1 MPTKSRIWCGHPC
14 HDEVLPNGKKRFSK
28 VGAKPSHPK
37 GKRLINEGLAEFINS
52 HSEAILNESSKQL
65 SKGDYLC
72 TFCFTKERS
81 RYMIDEQSDMD
92 IDDSQGSFNY
102 NNFGSGSDNQQ
113 NSPMEDDYVRVE
125 QENAKLKLNQVFE
138 YVNVKKIDD
147 M

>member
-1 MPTKSRIWCGHPC
+1 
-14 HDEVLPNGKKRFSK
+14 
-28 VGAKPSHPK
+28 
-37 GKRLINEGLAEFINS
+37 
-52 HSEAILNESSKQL
+52 
-65 SKGDYLC
+65 
-72 TFCFTKERS
+72 
-81 RYMIDEQSDMD
+81 MIDEQSDMD